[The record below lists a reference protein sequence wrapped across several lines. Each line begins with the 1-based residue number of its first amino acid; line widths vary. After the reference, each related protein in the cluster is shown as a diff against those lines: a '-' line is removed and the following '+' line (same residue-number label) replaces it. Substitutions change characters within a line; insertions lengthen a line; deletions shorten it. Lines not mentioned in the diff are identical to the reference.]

1 MNRIHRIAIAA
12 LLLVLSAGAAAAAA
26 ESRRY
31 PVGET
36 ERVFHP
42 AEARH
47 WRGAKAEALW
57 VRIWYPAGVGAEERP
72 HDIGPPN
79 RPIFRGHPVAIDAPL
94 AGAGAAFP
102 LLLLSHGTGGSAD
115 SLDWLGAALAARGY
129 IVAAPNHP
137 GNNALEPLTPEGF
150 LLWWERAKDQSQV
163 LDGVLADRMFGAR
176 VDRQRIGAAG
186 FSLGGYTSLLL
197 AGARSHRQALLD
209 FCASPAADVACHP
222 PETDALATKTGGMT
236 LAQSAQTQA
245 SLARSDASYRD
256 PRIKAAFAIAPALGP
271 AFDATSFADV
281 RVPIAL
287 IAGSADTTVPV
298 ATNIRR
304 IAGFLPKARF
314 ALLEGAGHYTFL
326 DVCTPAAA
334 DALPAFCKDGPGVK
348 RESAHADAIGRV
360 DAFFAANLP
369 AQR

>member
-1 MNRIHRIAIAA
+1 MNRTRRIAAA
-12 LLLVLSAGAAAAAA
+12 LLFVLSASAAATA

-31 PVGET
+31 PIGEA

-42 AEARH
+42 AETRH

-57 VRIWYPAGVGAEERP
+57 VRLWYPADAGAKERP
-72 HDIGPPN
+72 HDIGPPE
-79 RPIFRGHPVAIDAPL
+79 RPIFRGHPIAIDAPI
-94 AGAGAAFP
+94 AGTGAALP

-129 IVAAPNHP
+129 VVAAPNHP

-150 LLWWERAKDQSQV
+150 LLWWERAKDLRDV
-163 LDGVLADRMFGAR
+163 LDGVLDDRTFGPR
-176 VDRQRIGAAG
+176 IDRRRIGAVG
-186 FSLGGYTSLLL
+186 FSLGGYTTLLI

-209 FCASPAADVACHP
+209 FCASPAADAACRP
-222 PETDALATKTGGMT
+222 PETDALAAKTGGMT
-236 LAQSAQTQA
+236 LTPSAQTQA

-256 PRIKAAFAIAPALGP
+256 ERIKAVFAIAPALGP
-271 AFDATSFADV
+271 AFDAASFADV
-281 RVPIAL
+281 RVPVTL
-287 IAGSADTTVPV
+287 LAGSADTTVPV
-298 ATNIRR
+298 ATNVRR

-334 DALPAFCKDGPGVK
+334 DALPAFCNDGPGVK
-348 RESAHADAIGRV
+348 RESVHADAIERA
-360 DAFFAANLP
+360 DAFFADTL
-369 AQR
+369 RDGR